1 MKKYNWCI
9 IGTGDIACSFA
20 ESLLRVNGEIYGAY
34 NRTLS
39 KAESFAKQYNVK
51 HVYKSLEKAL
61 NDKHIDI
68 VYVSTP
74 HNAHFEMIIKSLK
87 SHKHV
92 LCEKAITVND
102 RQLEEAITLAKQNN
116 LILMEAMTIYHM
128 PLFKRLR
135 EIVNEG
141 KIGKVKMI
149 QINFGSCKEYD
160 LNNRFFSKEL
170 AGGALLDIGV
180 YATAFAR
187 YFLQSCPN
195 TIITTNQYF
204 ETGVD
209 EQSGIIMKNQDGQM
223 VVMALTMRAKQP
235 KRGVI
240 AGVDGYIEIND
251 YPRASYASIIYTTD
265 GHREDML
272 IGKTTLALDYEI
284 NDMQTAIEV
293 GSETTLQLSRDV
305 MKLLSEVRTQWGMVY
320 PFEKDS

>member
-1 MKKYNWCI
+1 MNKYNWCI

-34 NRTLS
+34 NRTLT
-39 KAESFAKQYNVK
+39 KAEKFADKYSVK
-51 HVYKSLEKAL
+51 HVYKDLEEAL
-61 NDKHIDI
+61 DDKNIDI

-74 HNAHFEMIIKSLK
+74 HNAHYEVMMKALK
-87 SHKHV
+87 SSKHV

-102 RQLEEAITLAKQNN
+102 KQLEEAVSLANHNN

-128 PLFKRLR
+128 PLYKQIRK
-135 EIVNEG
+135 IIDEG

-149 QINFGSCKEYD
+149 QVNFGSCKEYD
-160 LNNRFFSKEL
+160 INNRFFSKEL

-195 TIITTNQYF
+195 TLITTNQYF

-240 AGVDGYIEIND
+240 AGVDGYIEVND
-251 YPRASYASIIYTTD
+251 YPRANQATITYTID
-265 GHREDML
+265 GHKED
-272 IGKTTLALDYEI
+272 IQAGETALALDYEI
-284 NDMQTAIEV
+284 QDIQEAIETRN
-293 GSETTLQLSRDV
+293 ETTLQLSRDV
-305 MKLLSEVRTQWGMVY
+305 MKLLSEIRTQWGMVY
-320 PFEKDS
+320 PFE